1 MKSRVN
7 KNAELHQSLSTSV
20 DHEIPS
26 KELSHYANRLNE
38 IDDQFK
44 KIDVDETHH
53 QPQRAKQHE
62 GAQSVRDEAPLY
74 DTFENT
80 YLRDFLNEVK
90 EYNVSKGYRN
100 ADETQEHGLPDFSPK
115 PSQNFDEIRSV
126 IEGAH
131 IESPSP
137 EEALQETR
145 VFKSGDLN
153 DDLDMVISSLDETQ
167 SVFKLDA
174 LQAHQSNAV
183 PEPVAPQ
190 PLEVAETLADF
201 EVEAKQP
208 TPMVEDAFLHAK
220 QAVTHDVAIDDTFK
234 RDLLEQTQT
243 LQHRILDQERN
254 LEDMND
260 VIVHTNRMLH
270 SVISLLLLALFVV
283 IVLIVSQILR

>member
-1 MKSRVN
+1 MKSRVS

-44 KIDVDETHH
+44 KIDVDASQNH

-62 GAQSVRDEAPLY
+62 GSQGIREEAPLY

-90 EYNVSKGYRN
+90 EYNVSKGYRSS
-100 ADETQEHGLPDFSPK
+100 DQTQEMPVSDLSPK
-115 PSQNFDEIRSV
+115 PTQYFDEIRSV
-126 IEGAH
+126 IEEAH
-131 IESPSP
+131 FDTPSQ
-137 EEALQETR
+137 EDVLQETR
-145 VFKSGDLN
+145 VFKSDDLN
-153 DDLDMVISSLDETQ
+153 DDLDFVISSLDETQ
-167 SVFKLDA
+167 SLLKLDD
-174 LQAHQSNAV
+174 LKVQSPIIETSVLEEPASLDAV
-183 PEPVAPQ
+183 AVNTQERIEVPREEMLHAPH
-190 PLEVAETLADF
+190 EVA
-201 EVEAKQP
+201 V
-208 TPMVEDAFLHAK
+208 
-220 QAVTHDVAIDDTFK
+220 DDTFK
-234 RDLLEQTQT
+234 RDLMEQTQT